1 MTYKDIIL
9 SLNIIETELNDAVLM
24 LGPGSSESQLSIDCA
39 MEEINDLRHRLE
51 SKVSREQKDHEELY
65 NIK

>member
-1 MTYKDIIL
+1 MDYKDIIL

-39 MEEINDLRHRLE
+39 MNEIHELRNKLEE
-51 SKVSREQKDHEELY
+51 SK
-65 NIK
+65 

>member
-1 MTYKDIIL
+1 M
-9 SLNIIETELNDAVLM
+9 IEAELNDAVLM

-39 MEEINDLRHRLE
+39 VNEINELRHNLE